1 MINNLQN
8 SSKSSL
14 NIKEIFYSL
23 QGEALEVG
31 LPTVF
36 IRLVGCPLR
45 CVYCDSEYAFY
56 GNNVMQIADII
67 KEVQKYNTKNIC
79 ITGGE
84 PLVQK
89 DVFTLI
95 DNLVDLDYKISIE
108 TSGSVDIAGV
118 NKKTSIVMD
127 IKTPAS
133 NECDKNLLTNIPLL
147 QEKDQ
152 LKFVICNKNDFDWSK
167 DFIKNHKTKA
177 NILFSP
183 VAELSPTHLAD
194 WILENQLNVRMQLQ
208 LHKILWGDKPGK

>member
-1 MINNLQN
+1 MP
-8 SSKSSL
+8 SL

-36 IRLVGCPLR
+36 IRLIGCPLR

-67 KEVQKYNTKNIC
+67 AEVKQYNTQNIC

-89 DVFTLI
+89 DVFALI
-95 DNLVDLDYKISIE
+95 DELVNLEYHIYIE
-108 TSGSVDIAGV
+108 TSGSVDISEV
-118 NKKTSIVMD
+118 NQQTSIVMD
-127 IKTPAS
+127 IKTPTS
-133 NECDKNLLTNIPLL
+133 GESDKNLLSNLELL
-147 QEKDQ
+147 KEKDQ
-152 LKFVICNKNDFDWSK
+152 LKFVISDEEDFNWSA
-167 DFIKNHKTKA
+167 DFIKKHHTKA
-177 NILFSP
+177 HILFSP
-183 VAELSPTHLAD
+183 VATLNPTRLAD

-208 LHKILWGDKPGK
+208 LHKILWGDEPGK

>member
-36 IRLVGCPLR
+36 IRLIGCPLR

-89 DVFTLI
+89 DVFALI
-95 DNLVDLDYKISIE
+95 DSLVDLDYKISIE
-108 TSGSVDIAGV
+108 TSGSVDIANV

-133 NECDKNLLTNIPLL
+133 NECDKNLLANIPLL

-152 LKFVICNKNDFDWSK
+152 LKFVICNKSDFDWSK
-167 DFIKNHKTKA
+167 DFIKNHQTKA

-183 VAELSPTHLAD
+183 VADLNPSHLAN
-194 WILENQLNVRMQLQ
+194 WILKDQLNVRMQLQ